1 MTIEVDWL
9 ECPLIGAATTE
20 GGVCMILLSEAA
32 LEGGEDV
39 EKGVV
44 AHRGVIGP
52 VVTEAGM
59 ATCTGG
65 GGDRQRPRQGRT
77 GPMTNFGDPHGSKG

>member
-32 LEGGEDV
+32 LEGGEDA

-59 ATCTGG
+59 GRGGTGD
-65 GGDRQRPRQGRT
+65 DRGRVGQG
-77 GPMTNFGDPHGSKG
+77 P